1 MSISKIAKV
10 FGIIFVLVGVLGF
23 VPGITNDG
31 HLLGVFEVN
40 TLHNIIHLLTGIFA
54 LVLAKNSAKMFFKVF
69 GVVYLIVTIVGFVQ
83 GGTVLGLFGVNMADN
98 VLHLVIAAFALWL
111 GFMKKESMSPMM

>member
-1 MSISKIAKV
+1 
-10 FGIIFVLVGVLGF
+10 
-23 VPGITNDG
+23 
-31 HLLGVFEVN
+31 VN